1 MDSPEFASS
10 GREDQEETRETL
22 GLECALLGHGEVK
35 QPKSDEMWFNLG
47 GSLVKFNMEDFCL
60 ISGLRCFGVEK
71 RSKYDACYCRI
82 KHEFLSELR
91 NISTSEVS
99 DFFLKNYQLSDS
111 DVVKFGCTPES

>member
-1 MDSPEFASS
+1 
-10 GREDQEETRETL
+10 
-22 GLECALLGHGEVK
+22 
-35 QPKSDEMWFNLG
+35 MWFNLG
-47 GSLVKFNMEDFCL
+47 GSLVRFNMEDFCL
-60 ISGLRCFGVEK
+60 ISGVRCFGVEK

-111 DVVKFGCTPES
+111 DVVKFGCLFLLTNVMFTTSYKRSVEDSLMVLVDSNEMNAYRWRNELLN